1 MKLRTRV
8 AGVSAAT
15 AAAVAM
21 MGPSAFAQSAPFSIL
36 SGNTV
41 NALLSVPVNVCGVAA
56 GILAALGQTSR
67 GRLVVIGDP
76 STLMN
81 SMLRYPGNAQLARN
95 LAFFVARHGGKVYLA
110 SGAFEETG
118 TFAGSPETSDGV
130 IASLVRRIP

>member
-21 MGPSAFAQSAPFSIL
+21 MGPSAVVQSAPFSIL

-56 GILAALGQTSR
+56 GILA
-67 GRLVVIGDP
+67 
-76 STLMN
+76 
-81 SMLRYPGNAQLARN
+81 
-95 LAFFVARHGGKVYLA
+95 
-110 SGAFEETG
+110 
-118 TFAGSPETSDGV
+118 FADAGCFDG
-130 IASLVRRIP
+130 